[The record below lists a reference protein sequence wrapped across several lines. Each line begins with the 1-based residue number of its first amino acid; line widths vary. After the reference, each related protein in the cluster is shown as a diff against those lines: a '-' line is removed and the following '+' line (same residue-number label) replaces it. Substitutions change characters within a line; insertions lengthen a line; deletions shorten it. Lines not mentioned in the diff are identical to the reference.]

1 RTAKGKPP
9 LTWLDL
15 FVTFRDFGWFFI
27 GCIGLVIS
35 LPFFYFF
42 PAKSASKRKLFNK
55 MLSPL
60 MQSVISMNIHVTRK
74 WENEEL
80 AQLEKPAV
88 IIANHTSFIDILACS
103 GYDSRILILTNEWVW
118 NSPFF
123 GWPIRYAEYIRAK
136 NNGDLNMEMIRR
148 KIAEGYSILVF
159 PEGTRS
165 YDGKVGRFKKGAFKL
180 AEELELDVLPLVLHG
195 FHRVLNKGDYV
206 VNKSHLNG
214 RFLPRI
220 KTNDKSYGD
229 SYSQRAKLIGRYF
242 RSEFGKDVI
251 RLETPQF
258 HNQWVRRCYTYK
270 GPILEWYVRIKL
282 KLENNF
288 EDFIKHIPRDA
299 KVYDLGCGYGY
310 LSFMLAFTSENRNV
324 IGVDYD
330 NEKIEVA
337 ANSFYQGGNVHFEQG
352 DLSTFEP
359 EEADAYIIK
368 DVLHYMT
375 PAHQNALLKRCA
387 TKLNAG
393 GTIIIRDGIEED
405 KKGQKVTAWTEIFS
419 TKLIGFNKTKNDL
432 YFLSE
437 QNIRD
442 FAQRHNM
449 SVEVIRN
456 DSSSNHTFI
465 LKHGG

>member
-1 RTAKGKPP
+1 M
-9 LTWLDL
+9 
-15 FVTFRDFGWFFI
+15 
-27 GCIGLVIS
+27 
-35 LPFFYFF
+35 
-42 PAKSASKRKLFNK
+42 KL
-55 MLSPL
+55 M
-60 MQSVISMNIHVTRK
+60 
-74 WENEEL
+74 
-80 AQLEKPAV
+80 
-88 IIANHTSFIDILACS
+88 
-103 GYDSRILILTNEWVW
+103 
-118 NSPFF
+118 
-123 GWPIRYAEYIRAK
+123 
-136 NNGDLNMEMIRR
+136 
-148 KIAEGYSILVF
+148 
-159 PEGTRS
+159 
-165 YDGKVGRFKKGAFKL
+165 
-180 AEELELDVLPLVLHG
+180 
-195 FHRVLNKGDYV
+195 
-206 VNKSHLNG
+206 
-214 RFLPRI
+214 
-220 KTNDKSYGD
+220 
-229 SYSQRAKLIGRYF
+229 
-242 RSEFGKDVI
+242 
-251 RLETPQF
+251 
-258 HNQWVRRCYTYK
+258 
-270 GPILEWYVRIKL
+270 
-282 KLENNF
+282 LENNF

-310 LSFMLAFTSENRNV
+310 LSFMLAFTSEHRKV

-442 FAQRHNM
+442 FAQRHDM